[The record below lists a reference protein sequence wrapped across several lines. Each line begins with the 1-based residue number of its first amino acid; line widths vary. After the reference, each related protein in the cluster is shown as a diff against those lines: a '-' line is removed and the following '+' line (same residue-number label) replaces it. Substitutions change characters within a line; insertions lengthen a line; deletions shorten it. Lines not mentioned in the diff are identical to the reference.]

1 MTETEDPFE
10 GRLVSNCFLEWK
22 DEEESREL
30 EFGRPGRFG
39 VDTRGAATVDASGQT
54 LTPEQEAV
62 LAAATMPS
70 PTPEISANG
79 KQHGAMS
86 NVVQDFPAGRF
97 LMSALA
103 WLALCYHIY
112 LANLGCCAETSFAW
126 TSGTNGGFCT
136 CAGQGVECDGASA
149 SWVHNECCMHGSC
162 LKPLNETCEACTTG
176 SCKEMRKTPCPGT
189 CTVIDASE
197 LELPA
202 RTPKSCTCCMPKMT
216 ANGKYD
222 EAGEWMIW
230 SFAIFFVMWYL
241 SFATDLNLSL
251 FTVGTPLVF
260 CITERASPEECRMQR
275 QTTCRDCCGYSCGT
289 RFRFLEC
296 DKHDNGSLLRR
307 LGQRAQQH
315 TVAGAEAFTA
325 LTRSACEEEPRIFFR
340 NECYHMVRR
349 GKHTVRQITHS
360 AQEHYAAESDESSAP
375 LLPARAGDGWEI
387 PYLNASGEPCVARS
401 RTGLIE
407 LRVTLELCFES
418 FDEHTEFSQR
428 FAQFRMDNV
437 HDERQRNWVT
447 AKIDQER
454 VYVCELEEGKRPKC
468 LELRYFY
475 LCSCLAL
482 GWLYQVWYDTL
493 TTPVELHLR
502 KTIRKKTFEASGVAQ
517 FPDSP
522 PAPAIPVTQ
531 EGVDYWSR
539 RLGGRA
545 SGGVGRTP
553 APAAQTMVRKP
564 SEVRVIVETI

>member
-162 LKPLNETCEACTTG
+162 LSRLRPQNETCSGQQCDADG
-176 SCKEMRKTPCPGT
+176 SNCEDTQCGSF

-202 RTPKSCTCCMPKMT
+202 RTPKSCTCCMPKMHE
-216 ANGKYD
+216 NGKYD
-222 EAGEWMIW
+222 EAGSQIVG
-230 SFAIFFVMWYL
+230 SFVVFFIMWYL
-241 SFATDLNLSL
+241 SFATDMNLHMMAVVFPL
-251 FTVGTPLVF
+251 FGI
-260 CITERASPEECRMQR
+260 CDRGDGDCRMQR
-275 QTTCRDCCGYSCGT
+275 ITRIFRYCCGT
-289 RFRFLEC
+289 RFGFLEC
-296 DKHDNGSLLRR
+296 DKQDNGSLFNRLRR
-307 LGQRAQQH
+307 RGIQH

-325 LTRSACEEEPRIFFR
+325 LTRSACEEQPKIFFR
-340 NECYHMVRR
+340 NECWHMVRR
-349 GKHTVRQITHS
+349 GKHSHREVTHR
-360 AQEHYAAESDESSAP
+360 AQEHYATESDERSAVP
-375 LLPARAGDGWEI
+375 LLPVRAGDGWEI
-387 PYLNASGEPCVARS
+387 PYLNAAGEPCVARS
-401 RTGLIE
+401 RNGLIE
-407 LRVTLELCFES
+407 LRVTLELCFET
-418 FDEHTEFSQR
+418 FEEHTEFSQR
-428 FAQFRMDNV
+428 GDRFRMDNEFDV
-437 HDERQRNWVT
+437 SQRNWVA
-447 AKIDQER
+447 AKINQER
-454 VYVCELEEGKRPKC
+454 VYVCELEEGKTPKC
-468 LELRYFY
+468 LSENYFY

-482 GWLYQVWYDTL
+482 GWLYQVWYDSL

-502 KTIRKKTFEASGVAQ
+502 KAIRKK
-517 FPDSP
+517 
-522 PAPAIPVTQ
+522 
-531 EGVDYWSR
+531 
-539 RLGGRA
+539 
-545 SGGVGRTP
+545 P